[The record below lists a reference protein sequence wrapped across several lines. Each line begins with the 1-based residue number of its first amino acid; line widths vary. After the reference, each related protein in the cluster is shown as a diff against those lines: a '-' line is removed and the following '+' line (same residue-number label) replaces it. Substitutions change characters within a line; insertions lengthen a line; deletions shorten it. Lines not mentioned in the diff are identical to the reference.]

1 MKPFVSVLCVT
12 YNRQQLIPLVIHQFN
27 HQDYPTD
34 RMELII
40 LDDSDHECFFESKQ
54 KNVKYTYLKEKVPI
68 GKKRNMLNDI
78 ASGEY
83 IVWFDDDDF
92 YTRSRI
98 KKSIDI
104 LSTEPKFKI
113 IGVENM
119 VIYDS
124 IHSKLSVNIKFDIA
138 NYTQNNVMVYH
149 RDYLESHRYKDDDV
163 YDEERHFTNGFKE
176 NCYQFVGSELCIHIA
191 HSENTV
197 SKQGYLINKFRLD
210 NFRAELFMNDE
221 FFCKYIEKH
230 LNTKKKVKY
239 NWINMH
245 KDNDRRKFMIEQ
257 FDTYNLSHERFEA
270 VTPSSIADAYKVQYH
285 NELVKNTTINEIC
298 CFASHLSVMNRELSS
313 VDDYIVILEDD
324 IIFNSK
330 ITNVYNII
338 INAPSDW
345 EILQLHHV
353 RLGDSYDY
361 SQTTWLPWMRRHFCT
376 TFYVIKKHCAESLVK
391 KYMHIDDSS
400 KKATFDFS
408 SCHDTIQADYY
419 IYNEFKTYTL
429 TRQLS
434 ESNLAFDSNI
444 QSKDW
449 ALKKPYISEF
459 EKKLKAM

>member
-1 MKPFVSVLCVT
+1 MKTFVSVLCAT

-27 HQDYPTD
+27 HQDYPND

-54 KNVKYTYLKEKVPI
+54 KNVKYTYLKDKVSI
-68 GKKRNMLNDI
+68 GKKRNMLNDM

-98 KKSIDI
+98 KKSIDA
-104 LSTEPKFKI
+104 LTTHPAFKI
-113 IGVENM
+113 IGVKNM

-124 IHSKLSVNIKFDIA
+124 MNSKLSVNIKFRPA

-149 RDYLESHRYKDDDV
+149 RDYLKSHRYQDDDV
-163 YDEERHFTNGFKE
+163 YDEERHFTNGFTEK
-176 NCYQFVGSELCIHIA
+176 CYQFVGSDLCIHIA
-191 HSENTV
+191 HSKNTV
-197 SKQGYLINKFRLD
+197 AKQGYLINKYKID

-221 FFCKYIEKH
+221 FFCKHIDVH
-230 LNTKKKVKY
+230 LNTQKKVKY
-239 NWINMH
+239 NWINMD
-245 KDNDRRKFMIEQ
+245 KDNDRKKFMIEQ
-257 FDTYNLSHERFEA
+257 FDRYKLSHERFEA
-270 VTPSSIADAYKVQYH
+270 VTPSSIADAFKVQYH
-285 NELVKNTTINEIC
+285 NKMVKNTTMNEIC

-313 VDDYIVILEDD
+313 VDDYIVISEDD

-330 ITNVYNII
+330 IVNVHNII

-376 TFYVIKKHCAESLVK
+376 TLYVIKKHCAESLVK
-391 KYMHIDDSS
+391 KYMRIDDSS

-419 IYNEFKTYTL
+419 IYNAFKTYTL
-429 TRQLS
+429 TRQLC
-434 ESNLAFDSNI
+434 ESNLEYDSNI
-444 QSKDW
+444 QSKDC
-449 ALKKPYISEF
+449 ALKKPYISAF
-459 EKKLKAM
+459 EKKMKAM